1 MKVTVS
7 PVTEALMYAGL
18 ILAVVLAIGW
28 FLSYTAVRL
37 DRLHHRIQAT
47 AAALDAQLVRRA
59 DATLEVALGAP
70 LDPATATL
78 LATAA
83 NQVMGAGGSWT
94 EQRAVAESEL
104 TGVLQAA
111 ASALEALG
119 GHEGADD
126 DEESAEVL
134 DRLRG
139 AGVRVQ
145 LARRFHNEAVR
156 DVTALRGSWVVRWF
170 RLAGHAEMPRPVTF
184 EDAWPPIA
192 VD

>member
-1 MKVTVS
+1 MKVT

-18 ILAVVLAIGW
+18 ILAVVLAVGW

-59 DATLEVALGAP
+59 DATLEVALGTH

-83 NQVMGAGGSWT
+83 NQVMGAGGAWS
-94 EQRAVAESEL
+94 EERAAAESEL

-111 ASALEALG
+111 SATLDPLHG
-119 GHEGADD
+119 GD
-126 DEESAEVL
+126 DEEAAEVF

-156 DVTALRGSWVVRWF
+156 DVSALRGSWVVRWF
-170 RLAGHAEMPRPVTF
+170 RLAGHAEMPQPVTF

>member
-1 MKVTVS
+1 MKVS

-18 ILAVVLAIGW
+18 ILAVVLAVGW

-59 DATLEVALGAP
+59 DAALEVALGGH

-83 NQVMGAGGSWT
+83 NAVMGAGGAWT
-94 EQRAVAESEL
+94 PERAAAESEL

-111 ASALEALG
+111 STTLETMRE
-119 GHEGADD
+119 HE
-126 DEESAEVL
+126 DEAAVEGF

-170 RLAGHAEMPRPVTF
+170 RLAGHARMPRPVTF
-184 EDAWPPIA
+184 EDAWPQIA